1 MSPHDPARA
10 SIGRRRFLAAGAAAV
25 AAAAATG
32 VWTWRIEPH
41 WVETVRRRMPIMGLP
56 PSLAGRTL
64 LQVSDLHVGPVS
76 SAYLIDT
83 LREAALLRP
92 DLVVVT
98 GDFVTYRSPADLRE
112 LARVLRALPQGRLG
126 TFASLGNHD
135 YGDAWSQLPVADAL
149 SGVVADAGARVL
161 RNEAADVHGLQVAGL
176 GDFWSP
182 EFHDPGT
189 TPLGT
194 RGDGAAARLLRTLD
208 PARPSVVLS
217 HNPDAADA
225 DVWGGVHG
233 WVLAGHTHGGQC
245 KPPFLPPPILPVR
258 NARYSAGAFDVGGG
272 RTLYVNRGL
281 GHLLRVRFNARP
293 ELTLFTLEPSPIPTP
308 A

>member
-1 MSPHDPARA
+1 MPSFGRMP
-10 SIGRRRFLAAGAAAV
+10 SLSRRRFLAAGTSAL
-25 AAAAATG
+25 AAATG

-41 WVETVRRRMPIMGLP
+41 LVAVERRAMPLAGLP
-56 PSLAGRTL
+56 PALRGRTL
-64 LQVSDLHVGPVS
+64 LQLSDLHVGPVS

-92 DLVVVT
+92 DVVAIT
-98 GDFVTYRSPADLRE
+98 GDFVSYRSAAELRE
-112 LARVLRALPQGRLG
+112 LARVLRHLPQGRLA
-126 TFASLGNHD
+126 TVASLGNHD
-135 YGDAWSQLPVADAL
+135 YGDAWSDVRVADAL
-149 SGVVADAGARVL
+149 THVVADAGARVL
-161 RNEAADVHGLQVAGL
+161 RNEAVDLHGLQVAGL

-182 EFHDPGT
+182 EFHDPGAA
-189 TPLGT
+189 PLGVA
-194 RGDGAAARLLRTLD
+194 DGAAMRLLRTLD
-208 PARPSVVLS
+208 PARPTVVLS
-217 HNPDAADA
+217 HNPDSVDVP
-225 DVWGGVHG
+225 VWGDVRG

-281 GHLLRVRFNARP
+281 GHLIRVRFNVRP
-293 ELTLFTLEPSPIPTP
+293 ELTLFTLEPSTTIQPP